1 MTPQTVVIVGAS
13 LAGAKA
19 AHTLREEGF
28 DGRVVLIGEE
38 PERPYVWDV
47 NEHVQALVR
56 SHRVIDAASLADPD
70 TPLDSLVADREPT
83 SPT

>member
-19 AHTLREEGF
+19 AHTLREGF

-70 TPLDSLVADREPT
+70 TPLDSLVAGREPT
-83 SPT
+83 SAT